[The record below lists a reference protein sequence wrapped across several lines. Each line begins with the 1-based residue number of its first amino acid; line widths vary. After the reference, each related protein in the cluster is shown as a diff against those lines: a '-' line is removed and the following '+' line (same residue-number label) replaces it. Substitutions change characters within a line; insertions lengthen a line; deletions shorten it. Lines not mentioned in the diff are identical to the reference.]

1 MQYRIFLAYQHQ
13 YKNFRHENYDVF
25 EIFRDI

>member
-13 YKNFRHENYDVF
+13 YKNVRNENYDVF
-25 EIFRDI
+25 EIFKDI